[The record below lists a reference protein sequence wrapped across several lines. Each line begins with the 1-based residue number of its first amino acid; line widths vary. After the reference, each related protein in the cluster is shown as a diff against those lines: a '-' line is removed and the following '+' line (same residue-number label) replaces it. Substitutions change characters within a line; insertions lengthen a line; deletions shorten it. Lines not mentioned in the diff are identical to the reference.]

1 MRVKAGLFGSFAI
14 LELTVAGQRNQP
26 DPLSKPET
34 EHSRD
39 FVAGKIRETNID
51 QDEIRL
57 PA

>member
-1 MRVKAGLFGSFAI
+1 VRVKASFFRSFAI
-14 LELTVAGQRNQP
+14 LELAVTGQRNQP
-26 DPLSKPET
+26 DALSKPET

-39 FVAGKIRETNID
+39 FVACKIRETNID